1 MSGTFIYG
9 MNPVREALKSSTK
22 LTVIYVA
29 RGQRGSTQRLLE
41 EAGKKGVRVKELTR
55 TELDARVG
63 HTDHQGVLAELEEAE
78 SGVRYGEVGEMLAAA
93 KKLGEAPL
101 IVLVDSVQDPRNLGA
116 IIRCAYAFGAHGLV
130 VPLHRTAPV
139 TAVSIKTAAGATAH
153 LPIARVTNLKH
164 ALDELREAGVWSVA
178 ATLDG
183 DPCGKLRLEG
193 PLALV
198 VGAEDRGVRKTVAE
212 ACDMRASI
220 PLARDFDSLNAAV
233 AAGVL
238 LYEIQRQRLLTSA

>member
-1 MSGTFIYG
+1 MSFIYG
-9 MNPVREALKSSTK
+9 MNPVREAIRAGRKIS
-22 LTVIYVA
+22 VVWVA
-29 RGQRGSTQRLLE
+29 RGQRAATQRLLE
-41 EAGKKGVRVKELTR
+41 EAAKHGVRVRELTR

-63 HTDHQGVLAELEEAE
+63 HADHQGVLAELAEEE
-78 SGVRYGEVGEMLAAA
+78 SGVRYGEVGEMLALA
-93 KKLGEAPL
+93 KESNEAPL

-130 VPLHRTAPV
+130 VPLHRSAPV

-164 ALDELREAGVWSVA
+164 ALDELRDAGVWSVA

-183 DPCGKLRLEG
+183 DPADGLRLDG
-193 PLALV
+193 PIALV
-198 VGAEDRGVRKTVAE
+198 VGAEDKGVRKTVGE
-212 ACDMRASI
+212 ACDMRARI
-220 PLARDFDSLNAAV
+220 ELARDFDSLNAAV

-238 LYEIQRQRLLTSA
+238 LYEIQRQRRHGSS